1 MTDQDSTSPSPRA
14 MEETRYGS
22 SRSSS
27 IPGKV
32 IVIGVALVL
41 VVSGLSMWNL
51 WRHESASD
59 VSISSAGFDRPNDS
73 LLNFTVDVTR
83 DQASRG
89 AYCIVT
95 ALDYD
100 KNEVGRREFVI
111 PAGGEGTERF
121 TVPIPT
127 RARAVAGKEYGC
139 STEIPS
145 YLDNTDD
152 VRTGGK

>member
-1 MTDQDSTSPSPRA
+1 MTDQDSPSPTSHTI
-14 MEETRYGS
+14 EEQRYGS
-22 SRSSS
+22 SRSTS
-27 IPGKV
+27 ISGKV
-32 IVIGVALVL
+32 IIIGIVLVL
-41 VVSGLSMWNL
+41 VISGLYMWNQ
-51 WRHESASD
+51 WRNESSPD

-83 DQASRG
+83 DDSSRA

-111 PAGGEGTERF
+111 PSGGEKTERF
-121 TVPIPT
+121 KGASPT
-127 RARAVAGKEYGC
+127 PARAVAGKENGG

-145 YLDNTDD
+145 YLDNPDA
-152 VRTGGK
+152 

>member
-1 MTDQDSTSPSPRA
+1 MTDQDSQSPTSQTI
-14 MEETRYGS
+14 EEQRYGS
-22 SRSSS
+22 SRSAS
-27 IPGKV
+27 ISGQV
-32 IVIGVALVL
+32 IVIGVVLVL
-41 VVSGLSMWNL
+41 VISGLYMWNQ
-51 WRHESASD
+51 WRNESSPD

-83 DQASRG
+83 DDASRA

-111 PAGGEGTERF
+111 PAGGDKTERF
-121 TVPIPT
+121 KVAIPT

-139 STEIPS
+139 STEIPG
-145 YLDNTDD
+145 YLDNSDT
-152 VRTGGK
+152 